1 MITDMKEAL
10 AKQEAQKTAPYVR
23 DGVKGIAHKKSFEN
37 FLKFRIKNELKSR
50 GQIFARL

>member
-23 DGVKGIAHKKSFEN
+23 DGVKGTFHNKN
-37 FLKFRIKNELKSR
+37 LLKFSKL
-50 GQIFARL
+50 